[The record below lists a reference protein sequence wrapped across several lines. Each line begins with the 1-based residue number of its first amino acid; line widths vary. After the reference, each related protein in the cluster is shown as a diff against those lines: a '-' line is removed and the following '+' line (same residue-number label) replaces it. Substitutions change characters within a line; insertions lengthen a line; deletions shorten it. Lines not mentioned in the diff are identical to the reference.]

1 MERLIEQILE
11 TNKTKRE
18 AERVVSVA
26 RIKDVIRSRD
36 YEQTEV
42 LERELYLQLK
52 GQEDILCDIVDDPQ
66 ELINVR
72 AMATRL
78 FIAHVLRLV
87 PKQPHLEALAEGLSR
102 HQSPLIRLGAL
113 LGYSDSEKIECV
125 KEFLSDPH
133 PAVVEEAKEI
143 LEDAQQEW
151 HK

>member
-78 FIAHVLRLV
+78 FIAHVLR
-87 PKQPHLEALAEGLSR
+87 A
-102 HQSPLIRLGAL
+102 SP
-113 LGYSDSEKIECV
+113 
-125 KEFLSDPH
+125 
-133 PAVVEEAKEI
+133 
-143 LEDAQQEW
+143 
-151 HK
+151 